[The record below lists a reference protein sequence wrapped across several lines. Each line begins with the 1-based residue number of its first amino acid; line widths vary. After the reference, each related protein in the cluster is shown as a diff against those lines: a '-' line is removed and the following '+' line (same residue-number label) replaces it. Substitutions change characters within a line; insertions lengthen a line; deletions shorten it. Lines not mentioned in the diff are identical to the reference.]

1 MMYIK
6 IYICYI
12 CNICYIYL
20 ILVFN
25 LCINFLSSVMNHG
38 HGNDLGVFGKSL
50 PKKTK
55 SGWG

>member
-38 HGNDLGVFGKSL
+38 NDLGVFGKSL

-55 SGWG
+55 SG